1 MGRESEALKFEE
13 AAKTRDRIK
22 KIDRILEKQR
32 ITIPEMIDQDVIGI
46 AREGEN
52 ANIQILFIRN
62 GMMTGRKDFFWDDLK
77 DTDNG
82 EIITSFI
89 EQFYRDEIQIPD
101 EILAPVELEA
111 QVGARRAVPLLDELL
126 SQKRGKRFT
135 SGSLKRA

>member
-1 MGRESEALKFEE
+1 
-13 AAKTRDRIK
+13 
-22 KIDRILEKQR
+22 
-32 ITIPEMIDQDVIGI
+32 MIDQDVIGI

-89 EQFYRDEIQIPD
+89 EQFYRDEIDTRRDIS
-101 EILAPVELEA
+101 ACELERHR
-111 QVGARRAVPLLDELL
+111 QGHGAPCPTVEIAL
-126 SQKRGKRFT
+126 SKKGEKRFT
-135 SGSLKRA
+135 SGSQGA